1 MHIRTKLLLLL
12 LAITLL
18 PMIALRLLNQ
28 SAVEDMSEEIASN
41 VRGQFMRRTALA
53 LEQQVRDHAQVLR
66 REHQLLDLALR
77 FQADVLDEVLSGGVT
92 ESDDSSQHSGET
104 PISTRHCR
112 QEADGTCQPEIV
124 QWDQLRFIQGAD
136 SPEAAKLVRAVADM
150 RELALRYS
158 DMILWQSVRLE
169 SGMEAVYPG
178 NSLPV
183 GGRGSASN
191 GGGKSRRTMGMHM
204 HRKEPT
210 WHRAAMEAGKTI
222 WSTPHIDPL
231 TRKYVISVATPLYE
245 LDKTAPN
252 GKGKIIGSTAIIVE
266 VSSLLRVDNHLRAL
280 SDQVKYMLVRE
291 EEREGQEAPGL
302 RVLAREYGLQEGD
315 SHPQGMM
322 RYWSALTREE
332 WMESADML
340 TMSSIIADIKVKR
353 SGVRVLTVNGV
364 PNIAAYG
371 DIGSGNIALLLLVPR
386 AEATKD
392 ADSAE
397 AFVLERVRRE
407 LIFSGI
413 VMGGAILAVVIV
425 AVYLSRRFTSR
436 IEKLAKGFN
445 LVSKG
450 DFSVRLKVTGK
461 DELGRLARGF
471 NVMVPSLE
479 EHIRMSKAM
488 DVASEI
494 QQQFLPAEPP
504 QVCGLEIAA
513 TSIYSESMGGD
524 YYDFMPC
531 EQDCRNLA
539 MAVGDVTGHGLP
551 AALLMTTARGYLR
564 QRAAMP
570 GGPAQVLEAVN
581 RQLCRDVDQT
591 GRFLTMFYAV
601 WHPDTRILSW
611 GRAGHDPALLL
622 DPESGIFT
630 ELQGQ
635 GLPLGTL
642 EDWIYEQRQQ
652 ELLTGQLLFIGTDGI
667 WETQNSQGELY
678 GKDRL
683 REVLRNNASRSAS
696 EVVQAVLDDVEH
708 YRGQAPQEDD
718 VTLMVC
724 RVVDTCVGSSLE

>member
-1 MHIRTKLLLLL
+1 
-12 LAITLL
+12 
-18 PMIALRLLNQ
+18 
-28 SAVEDMSEEIASN
+28 
-41 VRGQFMRRTALA
+41 
-53 LEQQVRDHAQVLR
+53 
-66 REHQLLDLALR
+66 
-77 FQADVLDEVLSGGVT
+77 
-92 ESDDSSQHSGET
+92 
-104 PISTRHCR
+104 
-112 QEADGTCQPEIV
+112 
-124 QWDQLRFIQGAD
+124 
-136 SPEAAKLVRAVADM
+136 
-150 RELALRYS
+150 
-158 DMILWQSVRLE
+158 
-169 SGMEAVYPG
+169 
-178 NSLPV
+178 
-183 GGRGSASN
+183 
-191 GGGKSRRTMGMHM
+191 
-204 HRKEPT
+204 
-210 WHRAAMEAGKTI
+210 
-222 WSTPHIDPL
+222 
-231 TRKYVISVATPLYE
+231 
-245 LDKTAPN
+245 
-252 GKGKIIGSTAIIVE
+252 
-266 VSSLLRVDNHLRAL
+266 
-280 SDQVKYMLVRE
+280 MLVRE

-570 GGPAQVLEAVN
+570 GGPPRSWKPSTGSSAGTWIRPADSLPCSTRSGIRIPGYSPGGAQGTIP
-581 RQLCRDVDQT
+581 RC
-591 GRFLTMFYAV
+591 
-601 WHPDTRILSW
+601 SW
-611 GRAGHDPALLL
+611 IRN
-622 DPESGIFT
+622 PESLPSFRVRVCPWVPWRTGFT
-630 ELQGQ
+630 SSG
-635 GLPLGTL
+635 
-642 EDWIYEQRQQ
+642 
-652 ELLTGQLLFIGTDGI
+652 
-667 WETQNSQGELY
+667 N
-678 GKDRL
+678 
-683 REVLRNNASRSAS
+683 RNCSPAS
-696 EVVQAVLDDVEH
+696 
-708 YRGQAPQEDD
+708 
-718 VTLMVC
+718 C
-724 RVVDTCVGSSLE
+724 SL